1 MAGQPLGSVGP
12 ITDAALAQVR
22 PDCGQSRIEDEWM
35 GSLEHDGDFLLFWGG
50 AFKAQWMAGERP
62 EPFGITWHGLTF
74 SDTGRSEQVIET
86 PAANVELMLSSL
98 AHEGRIR
105 LLQLLYTGPK
115 ATPELSTETGMKG
128 GNLHYHLKELAYAH
142 YIEQRDGL
150 YRLTERG
157 AQMLITVTCL
167 AKLVVEDQGERGLV
181 VSGWRRAGE

>member
-1 MAGQPLGSVGP
+1 MMVARPLGSVGP
-12 ITDAALAQVR
+12 ITDAALEQAR
-22 PDCGQSRIEDEWM
+22 PDCGLSKIEDEWM
-35 GSLEHDGDFLLFWGG
+35 NSLNHDGDFLLLWGG
-50 AFKAQWMAGERP
+50 AFKQQWMTGERP
-62 EPFGITWHGLTF
+62 EPFGITWHALLF
-74 SDTGRSEQVIET
+74 SDTGHAEQVTET

-98 AHEGRIR
+98 AHEARIR
-105 LLQLLYTGPK
+105 LLQALYSGPK
-115 ATPELSTETGMKG
+115 STSELGAGTGMKG

-181 VSGWRRAGE
+181 VSGWRRE